1 MNIVLMNIT
10 VRLGRQVL
18 SIAVVLL
25 GLCVASQAQLVFDN
39 FDSYTNNQLL
49 ASTTSNA
56 VAGSAWGRFGGGV
69 ADNPIAKTGAGVG
82 GSTAMRFDL
91 NYSGANNGNLLYYFS
106 PTDQPSNLTSVS
118 SITLALEVSNLVGV
132 ISNTIVEVAVA
143 ETNGSIYQTT
153 ASFAQVLTNTAYQT
167 FTFALSAADM
177 SNQGSAGAFDL
188 SQVEDLRIRFQNG
201 NTVGSE
207 TVYVD
212 NFQGV
217 AVPGTVHACSYGI
230 RARYRHVCNS
240 PTTKLTTWIR
250 NLNWRPCYTTRVV
263 SYMWPV

>member
-1 MNIVLMNIT
+1 MVRMSTSNKLGVRALTVTVVLMGFT
-10 VRLGRQVL
+10 
-18 SIAVVLL
+18 
-25 GLCVASQAQLVFDN
+25 VASQAQLVLDN
-39 FDSYTNNQLL
+39 FEEYTNNQVL

-56 VAGSAWGRFGGGV
+56 VSGSPWGRFGGGV
-69 ADNPIAKTGAGVG
+69 ADNPIAKTGTGVG

-91 NYSGANNGNLLYYFS
+91 AYSGANNGNLVYYFS

-118 SITLALEVSNLVGV
+118 SVSFALEVSNLVGV

-143 ETNGSIYQTT
+143 ETNGSSYQTT
-153 ASFAQVLTNTAYQT
+153 ASFAEVLTNTAYQT

-201 NTVGSE
+201 ATVGSE

-212 NFQGV
+212 NFE
-217 AVPGTVHACSYGI
+217 AVPEPSTLSLIGLGLGLGMVALRRRRS
-230 RARYRHVCNS
+230 
-240 PTTKLTTWIR
+240 
-250 NLNWRPCYTTRVV
+250 
-263 SYMWPV
+263 